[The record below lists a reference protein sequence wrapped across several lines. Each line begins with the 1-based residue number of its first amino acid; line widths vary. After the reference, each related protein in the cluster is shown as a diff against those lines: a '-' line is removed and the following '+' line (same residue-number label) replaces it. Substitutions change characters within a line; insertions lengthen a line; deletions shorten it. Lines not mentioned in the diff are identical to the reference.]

1 MAISYGPTRNIDLR
15 KEFALGANVGENGST
30 APSERICIIGGAGHV
45 GLPLALVLADVG
57 FNVDILDTNAE
68 ALKTIMAGRMPFIE
82 NGAEDLLKRLLPTG
96 RICATTDSW
105 AVRNADIVICVVGTP
120 VDEYLTPQAHAFF
133 RIIDEISPYFH
144 DEQTL
149 VLRSTVYPGLTQR
162 VHDLFQERGIGVH
175 VTFCPERIA
184 QGHSIRELRM
194 IPQIIS
200 GFDDEGVRVVRKL
213 FSRITSEIIEV
224 EPQEAELAK
233 LFCNSYRYIQFAVAN
248 QFYLLSREAGLDF
261 DRVHH
266 AATYKNGRVD
276 SMPKAGLAAG
286 PCLLKDTM
294 QLAAFSNNNF
304 MLGHAAMLINEGQ
317 PQFIVNMLK
326 RRVNLRDKTVG
337 ILGMTFKADCDD
349 TRDSLSFKLRHLLI
363 LEAKEVLLHD
373 PFLEGKDYH
382 PLDTVV
388 ERADVLVVGVP
399 HSDYR
404 DLRVPRGKIVE
415 DVWGCLDVSELD
427 EDARNG
433 AYLVTLGTG
442 AAVQ

>member
-1 MAISYGPTRNIDLR
+1 VATEPN
-15 KEFALGANVGENGST
+15 K
-30 APSERICIIGGAGHV
+30 RICIIGGAGHV

-57 FNVDILDTNAE
+57 FTVDILDTNAE
-68 ALKTIMAGRMPFIE
+68 ALKSIMAGRMPFIE

-96 RICATTDSW
+96 RISATTDTW
-105 AVRNADIVICVVGTP
+105 AVRNSDIVICVVGTP
-120 VDEYLTPQAHAFF
+120 VDEYLTPQAHTFF
-133 RIIDEISPYFH
+133 RIIAEISPYFH

-162 VHDLFQERGIGVH
+162 VHDMFQERGIGVH

-184 QGHSIRELRM
+184 QGDSIRELRQ

-200 GFDDEGVRVVRKL
+200 GFDDEGLRVVREL
-213 FSRITSEIIEV
+213 FSQVTSEIIEV
-224 EPQEAELAK
+224 KPPEAELAK

-261 DRVHH
+261 ERVHH

-276 SMPKAGLAAG
+276 SLPRAGLAAG

-326 RRVNLRDKTVG
+326 RRVNLRHKSVG

-349 TRDSLSFKLRHLLI
+349 TRDSLSFKVRHLLM
-363 LEAKEVLLHD
+363 LEANEVILHD
-373 PFLEGKDYH
+373 PYLDGPGYY
-382 PLDTVV
+382 PLDTVLD
-388 ERADVLVVGVP
+388 RADVLVIGVP
-399 HSDYR
+399 HSQYR
-404 DLRVPRGKIVE
+404 GLRIPRGKIVE
-415 DVWGCLDVSELD
+415 DVWGCVDVSELD
-427 EDARNG
+427 DDALNAQLATVAAGSG
-433 AYLVTLGTG
+433 AS
-442 AAVQ
+442 

>member
-1 MAISYGPTRNIDLR
+1 MATEPD
-15 KEFALGANVGENGST
+15 K
-30 APSERICIIGGAGHV
+30 RICIVGGAGHV
-45 GLPLALVLADVG
+45 GLPLALVLADEG
-57 FNVDILDTNAE
+57 FTVDILDTNAE
-68 ALKTIMAGRMPFIE
+68 ALETINAGRMPFIE

-96 RICATTDSW
+96 RLTATSDAS
-105 AVRNADIVICVVGTP
+105 AVETADIVICVIGTP
-120 VDEYLTPQAHAFF
+120 VDEFLTPQAHTFY
-133 RIIDEISPYFH
+133 RVIGEISPHFQNG
-144 DEQTL
+144 QTL
-149 VLRSTVYPGLTQR
+149 ILRSTVYPGLSQR
-162 VHDLFQERGIGVH
+162 VNDLFQDRGINVH

-184 QGHSIRELRM
+184 QGHSLRELRT

-200 GFDDEGVRVVRKL
+200 GFDDEGLRIVREL
-213 FSRITSEIIEV
+213 FSRVASEIIEV

-261 DRVHH
+261 ERVHH

-276 SMPKAGLAAG
+276 SLPRAGLAAG

-317 PQFIVNMLK
+317 PQFLVNMLK
-326 RRVNLRDKTVG
+326 RRVDLRDKSVG

-349 TRDSLSFKLRHLLI
+349 TRDSLSFKLKHLLL

-373 PFLEGKDYH
+373 PFLEGPEYY
-382 PLDTVV
+382 PLDVV
-388 ERADVLVVGVP
+388 LDRADVLVIGVP

-404 DLRVPRGKIVE
+404 GLRIPKGKIVE
-415 DVWGCLDVSELD
+415 DVWGCVDVSELD
-427 EDARNG
+427 GDALN
-433 AYLVTLGTG
+433 AQLVTLAAG
-442 AAVQ
+442 ATAS

>member
-1 MAISYGPTRNIDLR
+1 MRGGVVRV
-15 KEFALGANVGENGST
+15 VGQGQ
-30 APSERICIIGGAGHV
+30 RICVVGGAGHV

-57 FNVDILDTNAE
+57 YSVDILDTNVG
-68 ALKTIMAGRMPFIE
+68 ALKSIMAGRMPFVE
-82 NGAEDLLKRLLPTG
+82 NGAEELLGRLLPTG
-96 RICATTDSW
+96 RLAASTDSW
-105 AVRNADIVICVVGTP
+105 VVRNADVVICVVGTP
-120 VDEYLTPQAHAFF
+120 VDEYLTPQAHTFF
-133 RIIDEISPYFH
+133 RVITEISPFFR
-144 DEQTL
+144 DDQTL

-162 VHDLFQERGIGVH
+162 VHDSLRERGIGVH

-184 QGHSIRELRM
+184 QGHSIRELRV

-200 GFDDEGVRVVRKL
+200 GFDEEGVRVVREL
-213 FSRITSEIIEV
+213 FSGITGEIIEV

-233 LFCNSYRYIQFAVAN
+233 LFCNGYRYIQFAVAN
-248 QFYLLSREAGLDF
+248 QFYLLCREAGLDF

-266 AATYKNGRVD
+266 AATYKNSRVD
-276 SMPKAGLAAG
+276 SLPRAGLAAG

-326 RRVNLRDKTVG
+326 RRVDLRDKTVG

-349 TRDSLSFKLRHLLI
+349 TRDSLSFKLRHLLM
-363 LEAKEVLLHD
+363 LEAKEVIRHD
-373 PFLEGKDYH
+373 PFLDGPDYF

-399 HSDYR
+399 HAQYR
-404 DLRVPRGKIVE
+404 GLRVPRGTIVE

-427 EDARNG
+427 QSALNG
-433 AYLVTLGTG
+433 AELATLGAGVG
-442 AAVQ
+442 AR

>member
-1 MAISYGPTRNIDLR
+1 MVRVAGQ
-15 KEFALGANVGENGST
+15 
-30 APSERICIIGGAGHV
+30 PSKRICIVGGAGHV

-57 FNVDILDTNAE
+57 YTVDILDTNAA
-68 ALKTIMAGRMPFIE
+68 ALKTIMAGNMPFIE
-82 NGAEDLLKRLLPTG
+82 NGAEELLKRLLPTG
-96 RICATTDSW
+96 RLSASTDSW
-105 AVRNADIVICVVGTP
+105 IVRNADVVICVVGTP
-120 VDEYLTPQAHAFF
+120 VDEYLTPQAHTFF
-133 RIIDEISPYFH
+133 RIITEISPYFR
-144 DEQTL
+144 DDQTL

-162 VHDLFQERGIGVH
+162 VHDSLRERGIGVH

-184 QGHSIRELRM
+184 QGHSLRELRV

-200 GFDDEGVRVVRKL
+200 GFDEEGVRVVREL

-233 LFCNSYRYIQFAVAN
+233 LFCNGYRYIQFAVAN
-248 QFYLLSREAGLDF
+248 QFYLLCREAGLDF

-266 AATYKNGRVD
+266 AATFKNSRVD
-276 SMPKAGLAAG
+276 SLPRAGLAAG

-326 RRVNLRDKTVG
+326 RRVDLRDKTVG

-349 TRDSLSFKLRHLLI
+349 TRDSLSFKLRHLLM
-363 LEAKEVLLHD
+363 LEAKEVIRHD
-373 PFLEGKDYH
+373 PFLDGPDYF

-388 ERADVLVVGVP
+388 DRADVIVVGVP
-399 HSDYR
+399 HTQYR
-404 DLRVPRGKIVE
+404 GLRVPSGKVVE
-415 DVWGCLDVSELD
+415 DVWGCLDVSELG
-427 EDARNG
+427 ESALNG
-433 AYLVTLGTG
+433 AELATLGAG
-442 AAVQ
+442 AAAR